1 MTKHRHT
8 MTIADFI
15 KENMEML
22 KTIEANNIHSKDITM
37 VSMYSE
43 ARRLIDDGMKVGFVA
58 AKLAGKYKISVRQFY
73 YVLGKME
80 RELI

>member
-1 MTKHRHT
+1 

-80 RELI
+80 KELI

>member
-1 MTKHRHT
+1 

-15 KENMEML
+15 KENMDLL
-22 KTIEANNIHSKDITM
+22 KTIEANHIRSGDIAM
-37 VSMYSE
+37 VGMYSE

-58 AKLAGKYKISVRQFY
+58 AKLAEKYNISIRQFY

-80 RELI
+80 RGIQ

>member
-1 MTKHRHT
+1 

>member
-1 MTKHRHT
+1 

-15 KENMEML
+15 KDNMEML

-37 VSMYSE
+37 VRMYSE

>member
-1 MTKHRHT
+1 
-8 MTIADFI
+8 
-15 KENMEML
+15 ML